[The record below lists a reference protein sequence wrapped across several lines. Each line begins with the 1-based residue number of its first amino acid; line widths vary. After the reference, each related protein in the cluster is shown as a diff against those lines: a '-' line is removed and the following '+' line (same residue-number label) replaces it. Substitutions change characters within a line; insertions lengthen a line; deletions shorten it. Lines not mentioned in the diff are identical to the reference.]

1 MKSRLP
7 AVVLALATL
16 SNAYAVEYTDV
27 NPTASTISFTYDQMG
42 QEVYGTFGTYS
53 ATLNFD
59 TQNPAAA
66 STVLTIQLPSI
77 NAGSDDANTE
87 LPKPGWFDMTT
98 YPVGTF
104 TSTHITDLGDNRY
117 LFSGNLTLKGQTG
130 RWRSRWPSRSR
141 AALAYSTANSCS
153 SAMTSGSARGSGR
166 TAWCPMRLS
175 SSSRWLRLSAD
186 G

>member
-1 MKSRLP
+1 MKPRLL
-7 AVVLALATL
+7 AALLALGTL
-16 SNAYAVEYTDV
+16 SSAYAVEYTDV
-27 NPTASTISFTYDQMG
+27 NPAASTLSFTYDQMG
-42 QEVYGTFGTYS
+42 QQVYGTFGTYS

-104 TSTHITDLGDNRY
+104 TSTHITDLGGNRY
-117 LFSGNLTLKGQTG
+117 LFSGNLTLKGQT
-130 RWRSRWPSRSR
+130 RPVEVKV
-141 AALAYSTANSCS
+141 ALKEQ
-153 SAMTSGSARGSGR
+153 SGIGVFDGEFVLKRDDFKIGAGE
-166 TAWCPMRLS
+166 W
-175 SSSRWLRLSAD
+175 AD
-186 G
+186 SVVSNGIVIKFKMVAPER

>member
-7 AVVLALATL
+7 AVFLAFATL

-66 STVLTIQLPSI
+66 STILTIQLPSI

-117 LFSGNLTLKGQTG
+117 LFSGNLTLKGQT
-130 RWRSRWPSRSR
+130 RPVEVKV
-141 AALAYSTANSCS
+141 ALKEQ
-153 SAMTSGSARGSGR
+153 SGIGIFDGEFVLKRDDFRIGAGE
-166 TAWCPMRLS
+166 W
-175 SSSRWLRLSAD
+175 AD
-186 G
+186 SVVSNAIVIKFKMVAPER